1 MSPTKSSLPSKG
13 TTFKFGLRLG
23 AAIAGYFTGT
33 GGWGKAFSWMG
44 ISQIGI
50 GAYDGWRMNN
60 QMKEQSTA
68 ARQQGVEVNSTA
80 SESALPILYGK
91 NKVGLKIIDI
101 RQKEVS
107 TDNFKT
113 LSVTGAIC
121 VASGG
126 GNATAERGINA
137 VEYVYFDEVL
147 AIDGPIFPANDGTNN
162 PNRTGMFVSQWWKG
176 PLYTSW
182 GLSYYLRYM
191 MHNGSQTAVDF
202 YLNNQYSAYD
212 VPAGAWGT
220 QTIGQGVAYA
230 TFWMYYATDAITDQP
245 TAYPNALPN
254 ITMIAD
260 GNRVPNVTD
269 LTSAQA
275 YSINPAKCIYDFM
288 TSKTYGM
295 GIPGFDIDT
304 ASFETARA
312 YCDESV
318 TIVGASGTITTLGD
332 RYTCNGTLNSGEAP
346 LANLEKML
354 TSCNGRIVYE
364 NGKYSL
370 KLRKV
375 ISAET
380 FELDE
385 TNIVGDLNF
394 RRAGIDETCNS
405 INVEYVDHDQNF
417 TPQTITWPYPDDAN
431 PYLVEDGGMLNEMS
445 VELPFTNNEYMAI
458 LLAAQIL
465 LETRTDV
472 TCILTAQRE
481 ALKLTVGSV
490 VKVTHSTPGW
500 TEKLMWV
507 EAIAIN
513 GDGTVQIALKE
524 YAEATY
530 TKPTFKTK
538 VAKVANN
545 LPGQYSTGST
555 ELPSVGPL

>member
-176 PLYTSW
+176 PLSTSW

>member
-1 MSPTKSSLPSKG
+1 
-13 TTFKFGLRLG
+13 
-23 AAIAGYFTGT
+23 
-33 GGWGKAFSWMG
+33 MG

-182 GLSYYLRYM
+182 GSSYYLRYM

-445 VELPFTNNEYMAI
+445 VELPFTNNEYMAV

>member
-1 MSPTKSSLPSKG
+1 
-13 TTFKFGLRLG
+13 
-23 AAIAGYFTGT
+23 
-33 GGWGKAFSWMG
+33 
-44 ISQIGI
+44 
-50 GAYDGWRMNN
+50 
-60 QMKEQSTA
+60 
-68 ARQQGVEVNSTA
+68 
-80 SESALPILYGK
+80 
-91 NKVGLKIIDI
+91 
-101 RQKEVS
+101 
-107 TDNFKT
+107 
-113 LSVTGAIC
+113 
-121 VASGG
+121 
-126 GNATAERGINA
+126 
-137 VEYVYFDEVL
+137 
-147 AIDGPIFPANDGTNN
+147 
-162 PNRTGMFVSQWWKG
+162 
-176 PLYTSW
+176 
-182 GLSYYLRYM
+182 
-191 MHNGSQTAVDF
+191 
-202 YLNNQYSAYD
+202 
-212 VPAGAWGT
+212 
-220 QTIGQGVAYA
+220 
-230 TFWMYYATDAITDQP
+230 
-245 TAYPNALPN
+245 
-254 ITMIAD
+254 
-260 GNRVPNVTD
+260 
-269 LTSAQA
+269 
-275 YSINPAKCIYDFM
+275 
-288 TSKTYGM
+288 
-295 GIPGFDIDT
+295 
-304 ASFETARA
+304 
-312 YCDESV
+312 
-318 TIVGASGTITTLGD
+318 
-332 RYTCNGTLNSGEAP
+332 
-346 LANLEKML
+346 ML

>member
-1 MSPTKSSLPSKG
+1 MSTSH
-13 TTFKFGLRLG
+13 
-23 AAIAGYFTGT
+23 
-33 GGWGKAFSWMG
+33 
-44 ISQIGI
+44 IGI

-91 NKVGLKIIDI
+91 NKVGLKMIDI
-101 RQKEVS
+101 RQVDVS
-107 TDNFKT
+107 GYATI
-113 LSVTGAIC
+113 SVTGAIC

-137 VEYVYFDEVL
+137 VEYVRFDEVT
-147 AIDGPIFPANDGTNN
+147 AIGTDSTTPIFPPNDGTNN
-162 PNRTGMFVSQWWKG
+162 PNTTGMYNSQWWNASSS
-176 PLYTSW
+176 TW
-182 GLSYYLRYM
+182 GTEFFLRYM
-191 MHNGSQTAVDF
+191 MHNGSQTAVDYF
-202 YLNNQYSAYD
+202 LNNQHSAD
-212 VPAGAWGT
+212 PTVTAGGAWGT

-230 TFWMYYATDAITDQP
+230 TFWMYYKTDAITGEP

-370 KLRKV
+370 KLRKDT
-375 ISAET
+375 SAET

-405 INVEYVDHDQNF
+405 ITVDYIDLDQNF

-431 PYLVEDGGMLNEMS
+431 PYLVADGGMLNEMS
-445 VELPFTNNEYMAI
+445 VELPFTNNEYMAV

-465 LETRTDV
+465 LETRTDI

-490 VKVTHSTPGW
+490 VKVTHSTPDW
-500 TEKLMWV
+500 DEKEMWV

-524 YAEATY
+524 YADATY
-530 TKPTFKTK
+530 VKPTFKTK

-545 LPGQYSTGST
+545 LPGQYSSGST
-555 ELPSVGPL
+555 ELPSEGPL

>member
-524 YAEATY
+524 YADATY

-545 LPGQYSTGST
+545 LPGQYSSGST
-555 ELPSVGPL
+555 QVPSAGPL

>member
-1 MSPTKSSLPSKG
+1 MSPSNLPSKG
-13 TTFKFGLRLG
+13 NVFKFGLRVG
-23 AAIAGYFTGT
+23 AAVAGYYTGT
-33 GGWGKAFSWMG
+33 GGWGRAFKWLGYSH
-44 ISQIGI
+44 IGI

-60 QMKEQSTA
+60 QLKEQSTA
-68 ARQQGVEVNSTA
+68 SRQQGVELNSTA

-101 RQKEVS
+101 RQKADGS
-107 TDNFKT
+107 DYDT
-113 LSVTGAIC
+113 LAVTGAIC

-147 AIDGPIFPANDGTNN
+147 AIDGPTFPANDGSNN
-162 PNRTGMFVSQWWKG
+162 PNTTGMFNSQWWNASSS
-176 PLYTSW
+176 TW
-182 GLSYYLRYM
+182 GTEFFLRYM
-191 MHNGSQTAVDF
+191 MHNGSQTAVDY
-202 YLNNQYSAYD
+202 YLNNQFSNTSTAG
-212 VPAGAWGT
+212 GAWGT
-220 QTIGQGVAYA
+220 QTIGQGVAYC
-230 TFWMYYATDAITDQP
+230 TFWMHYSTDAITGKP
-245 TAYPNALPN
+245 TSYPNALPN

-304 ASFETARA
+304 ASFETARS

-332 RYTCNGTLNSGEAP
+332 RYTCNGILDSAESP

-375 ISAET
+375 TSAET
-380 FELDE
+380 FELNED
-385 TNIVGDLNF
+385 NIVGDLNF

-405 INVEYVDHDQNF
+405 ITVEYVDHDQNF
-417 TPQTITWPYPDDAN
+417 TPQTITWPYPDDTN
-431 PYLVEDGGMLNEMS
+431 PYLVEDGGMLNELS
-445 VELPFTNNEYMAI
+445 VELPFTNNEYMAV

-465 LETRTDV
+465 LETRTDI
-472 TCILTAQRE
+472 TCTLTAQRE

-524 YAEATY
+524 YADATY

-545 LPGQYSTGST
+545 LPGQYSSGST
-555 ELPSVGPL
+555 QLPSEGPL

>member
-182 GLSYYLRYM
+182 GSSYYLRYM

>member
-1 MSPTKSSLPSKG
+1 MSPSNLPSKG
-13 TTFKFGLRLG
+13 TAFKFGLRLG
-23 AAIAGYFTGT
+23 AAVAGYFHG
-33 GGWGKAFSWMG
+33 GGWGKALSYLTFS
-44 ISQIGI
+44 QVGI
-50 GAYDGWRMNN
+50 GTYEAWRMNN

-137 VEYVYFDEVL
+137 VEYVYFDEVI
-147 AIDGPIFPANDGTNN
+147 AIGTDSTTPIFPANDGSNN
-162 PNRTGMFVSQWWKG
+162 PNTTGMFNSQWWNASSS
-176 PLYTSW
+176 TW
-182 GLSYYLRYM
+182 GTNFFLRYM
-191 MHNGSQTAVDF
+191 MHNGSQTAVDY
-202 YLNNQYSAYD
+202 YLNNQYSNTSTAD
-212 VPAGAWGT
+212 GAWGT

-230 TFWMYYATDAITDQP
+230 TFWLYYDTDAF
-245 TAYPNALPN
+245 PNALPN

-275 YSINPAKCIYDFM
+275 YSTNPAKCIYDFM

-318 TIVGASGTITTLGD
+318 TIVGASGTITTLSD
-332 RYTCNGTLNSGEAP
+332 RYTCNGILDSNESP

-370 KLRKV
+370 KLRKDT
-375 ISAET
+375 SAET
-380 FELDE
+380 FELNE

-405 INVEYVDHDQNF
+405 ITVEYVDHDQNF

-431 PYLVEDGGMLNEMS
+431 PYLVADGGMLNEMK

-465 LETRTDV
+465 LETRTDI
-472 TCILTAQRE
+472 TCTLTAQRE

-500 TEKLMWV
+500 TEKEMWV

-524 YAEATY
+524 YADATY
-530 TKPTFKTK
+530 VKPTFKTK

-545 LPGQYSTGST
+545 LPGQYSSGST
-555 ELPSVGPL
+555 EVPSEGPL

>member
-1 MSPTKSSLPSKG
+1 MSPSNLPSKG
-13 TTFKFGLRLG
+13 TAFKFGLRLG
-23 AAIAGYFTGT
+23 AAVAGYFHG
-33 GGWGKAFSWMG
+33 GGWGKALSYLTY
-44 ISQIGI
+44 SQVGI
-50 GAYDGWRMNN
+50 GTYEAWRMNN

-101 RQKEVS
+101 RQDDS
-107 TDNFKT
+107 DNDT
-113 LSVTGAIC
+113 IAVTGAIC

-147 AIDGPIFPANDGTNN
+147 AISSPTFPANDSSNN
-162 PNRTGMFVSQWWKG
+162 PNTTGMFNSQWWNASSA
-176 PLYTSW
+176 TW
-182 GLSYYLRYM
+182 GVEFFLRYM
-191 MHNGSQTAVDF
+191 MHNGSQTAVDY
-202 YLNNQYSAYD
+202 YLNQQFSANPT
-212 VPAGAWGT
+212 VTTGGAWGT

-230 TFWMYYATDAITDQP
+230 TFWMHYSTDAISGKP
-245 TAYPNALPN
+245 TSYPNALPN

-275 YSINPAKCIYDFM
+275 YSINPAKCIYDYM

-332 RYTCNGTLNSGEAP
+332 RYTCNGILDSNESP

-370 KLRKV
+370 KLRKDT
-375 ISAET
+375 SAET
-380 FELDE
+380 FELNE

-405 INVEYVDHDQNF
+405 ITVEYVDHDQNF

-431 PYLVEDGGMLNEMS
+431 PYLVADGGMLNEMS

-465 LETRTDV
+465 LETRTDI
-472 TCILTAQRE
+472 TCTLTAQRE

-490 VKVTHSTPGW
+490 VKVTHTTPGW
-500 TEKLMWV
+500 TEKEMWV

-524 YAEATY
+524 YADATY
-530 TKPTFKTK
+530 VKPTFKTK
-538 VAKVANN
+538 VAKIGNN
-545 LPGQYSTGST
+545 LPGQYSSGST
-555 ELPSVGPL
+555 QVPSAGPL